1 MIWAILALLG
11 VPLWL
16 CALGILALL
25 YRNKSLRQR
34 HGDIPVRV
42 LRAGKTRRTR
52 GHAVW
57 VSDVFAWRGSPA
69 AWNEDLLHVT
79 GARIGAFEPEELKRL
94 HRLGDNPIVATLTP
108 DVGELVAWR
117 WRPNTAQLCLART
130 ARRLAEADPPNLLS
144 ELPAAGASGARTI
157 STSRRTARRSA
168 RPTRSL
174 LVMSP

>member
-42 LRAGKTRRTR
+42 LRAGKTRWTR

-79 GARIGAFEPEELKRL
+79 SARIEALEPDELTKL
-94 HRLGDNPIVATLTP
+94 HRLGDNPTVARLTP
-108 DVGELVAWR
+108 AVGEPLRVAVASEHR
-117 WRPNTAQLCLART
+117 AA
-130 ARRLAEADPPNLLS
+130 LL
-144 ELPAAGASGARTI
+144 GRFG
-157 STSRRTARRSA
+157 
-168 RPTRSL
+168 TR
-174 LVMSP
+174 VDEG

>member
-42 LRAGKTRRTR
+42 LRAGKTRWTR

-69 AWNEDLLHVT
+69 AWNEDLLRVT
-79 GARIGAFEPEELKRL
+79 GARLGTLEAEERKKL
-94 HRLGDNPIVATLTP
+94 HRLGDHPTVATLTP
-108 DVGELVAWR
+108 DVGEPVRVAV
-117 WRPNTAQLCLART
+117 A
-130 ARRLAEADPPNLLS
+130 AEHRAALLGPYGTTVGG
-144 ELPAAGASGARTI
+144 E
-157 STSRRTARRSA
+157 
-168 RPTRSL
+168 
-174 LVMSP
+174 